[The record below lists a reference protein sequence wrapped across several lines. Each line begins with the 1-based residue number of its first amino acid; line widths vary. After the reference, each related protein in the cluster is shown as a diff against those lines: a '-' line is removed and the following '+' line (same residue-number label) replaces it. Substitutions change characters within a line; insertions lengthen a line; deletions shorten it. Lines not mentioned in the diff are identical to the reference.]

1 MTVRYFERS
10 GRLFRKDGYAEER
23 FDSDIDTWSNVY
35 PAISDW
41 LFHLDTM
48 VDEISE
54 TTAKSKFAAAFVE
67 VHRVE

>member
-10 GRLFRKDGYAEER
+10 RRLFRKDGYVEER
-23 FDSDIDTWSNVY
+23 FDSEIATWSNVY

-54 TTAKSKFAAAFVE
+54 ATAKSKFPAALVGA
-67 VHRVE
+67 H